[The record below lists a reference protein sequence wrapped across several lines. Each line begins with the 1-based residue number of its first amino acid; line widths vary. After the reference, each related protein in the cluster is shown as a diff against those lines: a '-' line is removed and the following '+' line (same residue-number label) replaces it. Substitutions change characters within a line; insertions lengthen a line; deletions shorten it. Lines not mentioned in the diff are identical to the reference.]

1 MGKLVR
7 YFFLLSIILLAL
19 TGLLLFRES
28 RPEWKRY
35 QETYQKILSGRAGT
49 AAEQEQ
55 ASRFTIGVK
64 QDWLPDLD
72 RADRCR
78 SCHVGVD
85 NPDAPQQEPFTP
97 HPEITPHGFEKFGC
111 TVCHDGQGA
120 ATRLPD
126 SHEKLLPITVIES
139 SCGKCHG
146 LDGPGL
152 EAAPTYTAGRSLVQE
167 KVCAGCH
174 LLTGENRE
182 IYHGPNLVGIDSKV
196 NREWLANWLRN
207 PKDYLPK
214 SRMANF
220 LLNKNEIEA
229 LTDFILSQKMNEDE
243 SAAFYQGRESE
254 QEILNT
260 LSEDERDDHVDK
272 GKAVFG
278 QLRCLSCHTLH
289 GKGGSIGPDL
299 SRIAR
304 KTNRS
309 WLSGWLR
316 SPATYNSKTRM
327 PAFNMITMDRLS
339 LIEYLL
345 WESEEEDQA
354 SEGNNTEVSAVSD
367 EAEVSAQPVSGR
379 DVFLA
384 KGCFNC
390 HQLPGIKG
398 NTDFAPPLKGL
409 ADKKISLI
417 DFGKTEIPRTLWDY
431 IVVKL
436 QSPRVYG
443 AKLKMPYFGLS
454 PVEAGRLATV
464 LLGRS
469 EMIPSSMQFQKQSPE
484 IPLPAG
490 EVGAIFERYKC
501 LECHKLAGHGGDL
514 APDLAF
520 EGSKVQ
526 SEWLKG
532 YLKKPYAIRPYLTVR
547 MPRFNMSD
555 KEAET
560 LAQYVALVLRNNEID
575 AVKTAE
581 TGNPETGR
589 ELYFEKYVCQACHS
603 IDGQGGYYGPALE
616 NTANRLKNVWID
628 RRLVDA
634 HPFEPEAREPA
645 LAIPDKNRVH
655 ITAFLSTLE
664 KEAEP

>member
-1 MGKLVR
+1 MEKLVR

-28 RPEWKRY
+28 RPDWKRY
-35 QETYQKILSGRAGT
+35 QETYQKILYDRTGT
-49 AAEQEQ
+49 TVKQEQ

-85 NPDAPQQEPFTP
+85 NPDAPKQEPLNS
-97 HPEITPHGFEKFGC
+97 HPDITPHGFEKFGC
-111 TVCHDGQGA
+111 TVCHDGEGA

-126 SHEKLLPITVIES
+126 AHEKLLPITVIES

-152 EAAPTYTAGRSLVQE
+152 EAAPTYTTGRTLLQE

-174 LLTGENRE
+174 LLKGENKE
-182 IYHGPNLVGIDSKV
+182 IYHGPNLVGIDFKV
-196 NREWLANWLRN
+196 NREWLANWLKN
-207 PKDYLPK
+207 PRDYLPK
-214 SRMANF
+214 AKMANF

-229 LTDFILSQKMNEDE
+229 LTDFILSQKMGKDE
-243 SAAFYQGRESE
+243 ATVFYQDRQSE
-254 QEILNT
+254 QEILKG
-260 LSEDERDDHVDK
+260 LSEDELDDLVDK
-272 GKAVFG
+272 GKGVFG

-299 SRIAR
+299 SRISR

-316 SPATYNSKTRM
+316 SPSIYNSKTGM
-327 PAFNMITMDRLS
+327 PTFNMTTMERLS
-339 LIEYLL
+339 LIEYLF
-345 WESEEEDQA
+345 WESEEEEPVWEEGGTGIPA
-354 SEGNNTEVSAVSD
+354 ISSETEVSAL
-367 EAEVSAQPVSGR
+367 PVSGKE
-379 DVFLA
+379 VFLA

-398 NTDFAPPLKGL
+398 NVDFAPPLKGL
-409 ADKKISLI
+409 ADKKISRV

-436 QSPRVYG
+436 QTPRVYG

-454 PVEAGRLATV
+454 PMEAGRLATV
-464 LLGRS
+464 LLGRTES
-469 EMIPSSMQFQKQSPE
+469 ISDSMQFEKQRPE
-484 IPLPAG
+484 MSRPAG
-490 EVGAIFERYKC
+490 EVGALFERYKC
-501 LECHKLAGHGGDL
+501 LSCHKLAGLGGDL
-514 APDLAF
+514 APGLAF

-526 SEWLKG
+526 HEWLKG

-555 KEAET
+555 KDAEI
-560 LAQYVALVLRNNEID
+560 LAQYIELVLRNNEID
-575 AVKTAE
+575 AAKTAE
-581 TGNPETGR
+581 KGNPETGR
-589 ELYFEKYVCQACHS
+589 KLYFEKYVCQACHS

-616 NTANRLKNVWID
+616 NTANRLKNVWIN
-628 RRLVDA
+628 RRLINA
-634 HPFEPEAREPA
+634 HPFEPEAREPG
-645 LAIPDKNRVH
+645 LAIPDEDRRD
-655 ITAFLSTLE
+655 ITAFLNTLQ
-664 KEAEP
+664 KEATP